1 MQAFN
6 HFQEDFEQMILQKE
20 FHQLSASEL
29 KILDA
34 EGMGEEEYNQIRTML
49 LSLNDLEEETEEPSA
64 ALKQK
69 LLDVFDEGKEKKGII
84 IRWPIIVGISL
95 AAAAMIA
102 LGIFL
107 FNPDANHF
115 EVKNEVSQE
124 LKSIRKEDSE
134 LPLVTDTQQSEL
146 SIVEAEK
153 PNVDVSVSEEISVP
167 DNQDNQDNHIFEPIH
182 KIELA
187 EAPVAAKDA
196 EAEQN
201 EKIKAPVITD
211 GNATLANSSIPMTV
225 TSAHV
230 GNSYTWDNSVTNNL
244 SGVAV
249 SEKSKKKNDNQKS
262 MSLAEFPQLIS
273 NTVTIY

>member
-6 HFQEDFEQMILQKE
+6 HFQEDFEQIILQKE

-49 LSLNDLEEETEEPSA
+49 LSLNDLEEEIEEPSA

-124 LKSIRKEDSE
+124 LKSIKKQDSE
-134 LPLVTDTQQSEL
+134 PLLITDTQKSEL
-146 SIVEAEK
+146 SIVEVEK
-153 PNVDVSVSEEISVP
+153 PNAEVSVSTDEVATPESP
-167 DNQDNQDNHIFEPIH
+167 TFEPIQ

-187 EAPVAAKDA
+187 EAPVDAKDA
-196 EAEQN
+196 EAEMK
-201 EKIKAPVITD
+201 EKIKAPVITE
-211 GNATLANSSIPMTV
+211 GSATLAKSSIPMTV

-230 GNSYTWDNSVTNNL
+230 GNSYTWDNSVSNSL
-244 SGVAV
+244 KDVAI
-249 SEKSKKKNDNQKS
+249 SEKSKKKKENQKS

-273 NTVTIY
+273 NAVTLY

>member
-124 LKSIRKEDSE
+124 LKSIKKDDSE
-134 LPLVTDTQQSEL
+134 IPLVTDTQHSEL
-146 SIVEAEK
+146 NTVEVES
-153 PNVDVSVSEEISVP
+153 PSVEVSASDEVAAPESPS
-167 DNQDNQDNHIFEPIH
+167 FEPIH

-187 EAPVAAKDA
+187 EAPVSAKDA
-196 EAEQN
+196 EAALE
-201 EKIKAPVITD
+201 EKIKAPVNTD

-230 GNSYTWDNSVTNNL
+230 GNSYTWDNSVSN
-244 SGVAV
+244 SVIEVAV

-273 NTVTIY
+273 NAVTIY

>member
-34 EGMGEEEYNQIRTML
+34 EGLGEEEYNQIRTML
-49 LSLNDLEEETEEPSA
+49 ISLNDLDEETDQPSA

-69 LLDVFDEGKEKKGII
+69 LLDVFDEGEEKKGII

-124 LKSIRKEDSE
+124 LKSIKKEDSE
-134 LPLVTDTQQSEL
+134 LPLVSDTQLSEL
-146 SIVEAEK
+146 SAAEVAK
-153 PNVDVSVSEEISVP
+153 PIDEVSVSNDLATPESP
-167 DNQDNQDNHIFEPIH
+167 SFEPVRE
-182 KIELA
+182 IELA
-187 EAPVAAKDA
+187 EAPVDAKDEEVVV
-196 EAEQN
+196 EA
-201 EKIKAPVITD
+201 KIKTPVITD
-211 GNATLANSSIPMTV
+211 GNATLANSSTPMTI

-230 GNSYTWDNSVTNNL
+230 GNSYTWDNTVSN
-244 SGVAV
+244 SIKEVAV

-273 NTVTIY
+273 NAVTIY